1 MTKEVEALRASDSR
15 LLESKNY
22 EVFLAQA
29 KDAPNILR
37 EIGRLREITF
47 REVGEGTNEA
57 IDLDAFD
64 QYYHHMFLWDRERNI
79 LAGAYRMG
87 LGSQI
92 FEKYG
97 IDGFYLQDL
106 FRFEPELYKMM
117 SQSIEMGRAFIIK
130 EYQQKPMPLF
140 LLWKGIV
147 HITLRFPEHKFLI
160 GGVSISNQFSNFSK
174 SLMIEFMKSHYYDP
188 YIAQYVHPKKEF
200 KVKLKDA
207 DKDFVFDETEAD
219 LNKFDKLID
228 EIEPGA
234 LRLPVLLKKYIKQ
247 NARLVAFNVDPLF
260 NNAVDG
266 LMYIKIADLPE
277 STVRPVMEE
286 FQAELERK
294 LQETQIL
301 NLNTYS

>member
-1 MTKEVEALRASDSR
+1 M
-15 LLESKNY
+15 
-22 EVFLAQA
+22 
-29 KDAPNILR
+29 
-37 EIGRLREITF
+37 REITF
-47 REVGEGTNEA
+47 RDIGEGTNKA
-57 IDLDAFD
+57 IDLDKFD
-64 QYYHHMFLWDRERNI
+64 QYYHHMFLWDAEAEC

-87 LGSQI
+87 LGSDI
-92 FEKYG
+92 YKAKG

-106 FRFEPELYKMM
+106 FRFEPELHKMM
-117 SQSIEMGRAFIIK
+117 SQSIELGRAFIIK
-130 EYQQKPMPLF
+130 AYQQKPMPLF

-147 HITLRFPEHKFLI
+147 HTTLRFPEHNYLI

-188 YIAQYVHPKKEF
+188 YLAQYVHPKKEF

-207 DKDFVFDETEAD
+207 DKDFVFDATAAD
-219 LNKFDKLID
+219 LNKFDKIID

-247 NARLVAFNVDPLF
+247 NARLIAFNVDPLF

-266 LMYIKIADLPE
+266 LMYIRIADLPD

-294 LQETQIL
+294 YRPSEEE
-301 NLNTYS
+301 